1 MPHRSDMRIGNTELN
16 HGLMLAPLAGFTDL
30 AFRTVCAQLGAEYSV
45 TEMISAKAVMMN
57 NRKTLGLAKTAAL
70 PTAIQLFGAE
80 EDAIAY
86 ASEFFSQGGLSTGEV
101 VAIDLNMGCPMHKI
115 VSNGEGSALLKDLKK
130 AEKVIGAAVRA
141 SKLPVTVKIRAGW
154 DKNSI
159 NAEEAARVA
168 EAAGAVAITL
178 HARTKEQLYS
188 GYADHSITE
197 RVVKAVNIP
206 VIGNG
211 DIKSAEDVKRLAD
224 MGCAAFMIGR
234 GAVGDPW
241 IFARIAAALEGR
253 EFTEP
258 TVAERVSLALKHLNM
273 AVEDKGEHVAVPEAR
288 KHLAAYVS
296 GFPGAA
302 AVRAEINSLTSAADI
317 ANLLERT
324 ASEAR

>member
-1 MPHRSDMRIGNTELN
+1 
-16 HGLMLAPLAGFTDL
+16 
-30 AFRTVCAQLGAEYSV
+30 
-45 TEMISAKAVMMN
+45 MISAKAVMMN
-57 NRKTLGLAKTAAL
+57 NKKTLGLAKTAAL
-70 PTAIQLFGAE
+70 PTAVQLFGAE

-86 ASEFFSQGGLSTGEV
+86 AAEFFSQGGLPTGEV
-101 VAIDLNMGCPMHKI
+101 AAIDLNMGCPMHKI
-115 VSNGEGSALLKDLKK
+115 VSNGEGSALLKDLKR
-130 AEKVIGAAVRA
+130 AEKVISAAVNA

-178 HARTKEQLYS
+178 HARTKEQLYT
-188 GYADHSITE
+188 GYADHSVTE
-197 RVVKAVNIP
+197 RVVRAVSIP

-241 IFARIAAALEGR
+241 IFARIKAALEGR
-253 EFTEP
+253 EFAEP
-258 TVAERVSLALKHLNM
+258 TVFERVSLAIKHLSM
-273 AVEDKGEHVAVPEAR
+273 AVEDKGEHIAVPEAR

-302 AVRAEINSLTSAADI
+302 AARAEINTLSKAEDI
-317 ANLLERT
+317 TALLLRV
-324 ASEAR
+324 AQEAE

>member
-1 MPHRSDMRIGNTELN
+1 MSGFMKIGNTELC

-30 AFRTVCAQLGAEYSV
+30 AFRTVCGELGAEYTVS
-45 TEMISAKAVMMN
+45 EMISAKAVMMN
-57 NRKTLGLAKTAAL
+57 NRKTLGLAKTAAI

-80 EDAIAY
+80 EDAVAY
-86 ASEFFSQGGLSTGEV
+86 AAEFFSRGGLPTGEIA
-101 VAIDLNMGCPMHKI
+101 AIDLNMGCPMHKI

-130 AEKVIGAAVRA
+130 AEKVISAAVKA
-141 SKLPVTVKIRAGW
+141 SRLPVTVKIRSGW

-159 NAEEAARVA
+159 NAEDAARVA

-188 GYADHSITE
+188 GYADHSVTE

-211 DIKSAEDVKRLAD
+211 DVKTAEDVKRLKD
-224 MGCAAFMIGR
+224 MGCAAVMIGR

-241 IFARIAAALEGR
+241 VFARIRAALEGSA
-253 EFTEP
+253 FTEP
-258 TVAERVSLALKHLNM
+258 TVRERTALALRHLRM

-288 KHLAAYVS
+288 KHLAAYIS

-302 AVRAEINSLTSAADI
+302 AVRAAINVLTKAEDI
-317 ANLLERT
+317 ALLLEKIV
-324 ASEAR
+324 SEAEN

>member
-1 MPHRSDMRIGNTELN
+1 MKIGNTELH

-30 AFRTVCAQLGAEYSV
+30 AFRTVCAGLGAEYSV

-57 NRKTLGLAKTAAL
+57 NKKTLGLAKTAAL
-70 PTAIQLFGAE
+70 PTAVQLFGAE
-80 EDAIAY
+80 EDAVAY
-86 ASEFFSQGGLSTGEV
+86 AAEFFSRGGLPTGEIA
-101 VAIDLNMGCPMHKI
+101 AIDLNMGCPMHKI

-130 AEKVIGAAVRA
+130 AEKVITAAVKA

-159 NAEEAARVA
+159 NAEEAARAA

-178 HARTKEQLYS
+178 HARTREQLYS

-197 RVVKAVNIP
+197 RVVRAVKIP

-211 DIKSAEDVKRLAD
+211 DIKTAEDVKRLSD

-241 IFARIAAALEGR
+241 IFARISAALENR
-253 EFTEP
+253 EFAEP
-258 TVAERVSLALKHLNM
+258 TVRERVSLALRHLDM

-288 KHLAAYVS
+288 KHLAAYIS

-302 AVRAEINSLTSAADI
+302 SARAGINSLTKAADI
-317 ANLLERT
+317 AELLGRVVL
-324 ASEAR
+324 EAESKAEF